1 MTMRPSTCPFP
12 AKGLA
17 KWLLPALL
25 SAGVAGCGGEWIV
38 AGQFG
43 DPIDHHHPH
52 GHPHDDDPPPP
63 PPPPLPDPGLFMF
76 AGDVCQCGGTL
87 DGTGP
92 SARFNNPEG
101 IVAGKDG
108 NLYVAERG
116 SSTIRKITPQAV
128 VTTVAGVAGATGSI
142 DGIGAGA
149 RFNEPTRLTT
159 DANGNLYI
167 TDTGNATIRR
177 VAANGSVS
185 TLAGKAGECGST
197 DGGPGT
203 ARFCGPQG
211 IALDKRGNLF
221 VADTL
226 NHTVR
231 KIAPTGEVTTV
242 AGMAGV
248 CGSADGFGAAAQF
261 CQPQDIAVD
270 DAGNLFV
277 ADTANSTIRW
287 ITPKGE
293 VLTVAGRANECNAVD
308 GNSTQS
314 RFCQPNGIK
323 VDPATGALYIADS
336 GNATIRKVA
345 PGGVVSTVAGVA
357 GSHGIVLGPLP
368 GGLDSPLGIGI
379 MDNGTIAVTAN
390 NLILKVVPAR

>member
-1 MTMRPSTCPFP
+1 MTMRSSIR
-12 AKGLA
+12 
-17 KWLLPALL
+17 WLLPALL
-25 SAGVAGCGGEWIV
+25 SAGVVGCGGEWVV

-43 DPIDHHHPH
+43 DGFDHHHPH
-52 GHPHDDDPPPP
+52 GHDHDDPPPP
-63 PPPPLPDPGLFMF
+63 QPPPADPGLFLF

-92 SARFNNPEG
+92 GARFNIPEG

-142 DGIGAGA
+142 DGIGTGA

-159 DANGNLYI
+159 DQDGNLYI

-177 VAANGSVS
+177 VAPNGGVS
-185 TLAGKAGECGST
+185 TLAGKAGECGAA
-197 DGGPGT
+197 DGGPDT

-211 IALDKRGNLF
+211 IARDRNGNLF

-226 NHTVR
+226 NHTIR
-231 KIAPTGEVTTV
+231 KITPGGQVSTV
-242 AGMAGV
+242 AGRAGV
-248 CGSADGFGAAAQF
+248 CGSADGFGAGAQF

-293 VLTVAGRANECNAVD
+293 VVTVGGRANECNAVD
-308 GNSTQS
+308 GNAAQS

-323 VDPATGALYIADS
+323 VDPATNALFIADS

-345 PGGVVSTVAGVA
+345 PGGMVSTVAGVA

-368 GGLDSPLGIGI
+368 GGLDQPIGIGI
-379 MDNGTIAVTAN
+379 MDNGTLALTAN
-390 NLILKVVPAR
+390 NLVLKLVPAP

>member
-1 MTMRPSTCPFP
+1 
-12 AKGLA
+12 
-17 KWLLPALL
+17 
-25 SAGVAGCGGEWIV
+25 
-38 AGQFG
+38 
-43 DPIDHHHPH
+43 
-52 GHPHDDDPPPP
+52 
-63 PPPPLPDPGLFMF
+63 LFLF

-92 SARFNNPEG
+92 GARFNIPEG

-108 NLYVAERG
+108 NLYVAERA

-128 VTTVAGVAGATGSI
+128 VTTVAGVAGAAGSM
-142 DGIGAGA
+142 DGIGTGA

-159 DANGNLYI
+159 DPDGNLYI

-185 TLAGKAGECGST
+185 TLAGKAGECGSS
-197 DGGPGT
+197 DGGPDF

-211 IALDKRGNLF
+211 IARDKNGNLF

-226 NHTVR
+226 NHTIR
-231 KIAPTGEVTTV
+231 KIAPGGEVTTV
-242 AGMAGV
+242 AGKAGV
-248 CGSADGFGAAAQF
+248 CGSADGFGTAAQF

-293 VLTVAGRANECNAVD
+293 VVTVGGRANECNAVD
-308 GNSTQS
+308 GNSAQS

-323 VDPATGALYIADS
+323 VDPATNALFIVDS

-345 PGGVVSTVAGVA
+345 PGGTVSTVAGVA
-357 GSHGIVLGPLP
+357 GSQGIVLGPLP
-368 GGLDSPLGIGI
+368 GGLDHPMGIGI
-379 MDNGTIAVTAN
+379 MDNGTLAVTSN
-390 NLILKVVPAR
+390 NLILKLVPAP